1 MLKRIFLALIISCF
15 SISLAPSFGQAE
27 PIITNHLNDL
37 LFKAVY
43 QDNLTLTQSAIKK
56 GADVNNA
63 KHNPLKIAIENK
75 NLEIVQ
81 LLLDKGADPNQYID
95 EGTVFNT
102 TPLLEAIAQQD
113 IHIIKLLVKNGAN
126 INLPSHHYAD
136 EKVTGKSPLMYAVF
150 FVQNRTGTAIVEY
163 LLRNGA
169 DVNYTTNAGYS
180 VLMTAANCDD
190 FSGKRKVTYGIGQK
204 LLRKG
209 ANVNMQTQD
218 GKNALDYAKEQNYTK
233 MVELL
238 SDITE
243 K

>member
-1 MLKRIFLALIISCF
+1 MLNRILLALIISF
-15 SISLAPSFGQAE
+15 LSFNLTSSLGQAQ
-27 PIITNHLNDL
+27 PIITTHLDNL
-37 LFKAVY
+37 LVKAVY
-43 QDNLTLTQSAIKK
+43 ENNLTLTQSAIKK
-56 GADVNNA
+56 GADVNTT
-63 KHNPLKIAIENK
+63 KQNPLKIAIGNK
-75 NLEIVQ
+75 NLEMVE
-81 LLLDKGADPNQYID
+81 LLLNNGANPNQYID
-95 EGTVFNT
+95 TGAVFNT
-102 TPLLEAIAQQD
+102 TPLLEAVAEQD
-113 IHIIKLLVKNGAN
+113 INIIKLLVKNGAN
-126 INLPSHHYAD
+126 INLPAHHYAD
-136 EKVTGKSPLMYAVF
+136 EKVTGTSPLMYAVF
-150 FVQNRTGTAIVEY
+150 YVQNRTGTAIVEY

-190 FSGKRKVTYGIGQK
+190 FSGKRKVTYGISQK

-209 ANVNMQTQD
+209 ANVNTQTQA